1 LCKEFVA
8 VAKITALGCTITV
21 DDSGG
26 TPRDITTDVSDLTF
40 STPRGVIDVSGLDKT
55 GYERLL
61 GRSDVTGSMSGPFDG
76 GANLAHAVLKT
87 VPTQA
92 GTITRTIAIGFSTGT
107 ATAECVI
114 SDYQV
119 SAGND
124 GALRW
129 TAPFQAA
136 NGTALAWT

>member
-1 LCKEFVA
+1 MSKF
-8 VAKITALGCTITV
+8 TALGMSIQL

-26 TPRDITTDVSDLTF
+26 TPRDITIDVSSFTF
-40 STPRGVIDVSGLDKT
+40 NTPRGVIDVSGLDKS

-61 GRSDVTGSMSGPFDG
+61 GRSDVTGSLSLNSLDS

-92 GTITRTIAIGFSTGT
+92 GTVTRTLIVGFATGT
-107 ATAECVI
+107 ATAEVVV
-114 SDYQV
+114 SDYGLSVGQ
-119 SAGND
+119 D
-124 GALRW
+124 GAITG

-136 NGTALAWT
+136 NGSAVAWT

>member
-1 LCKEFVA
+1 M
-8 VAKITALGCTITV
+8 AKITALGCSINL

-26 TPRDITTDVSDLTF
+26 VARDITTDVSDLSF

-61 GRSDVTGSMSGPFDG
+61 GRSDVTGTLSGPFDG

-107 ATAECVI
+107 ATAEVVV
-114 SDYQV
+114 SDYQI

-136 NGTALAWT
+136 NGTAIVWT